1 MYITEPV
8 LAIGYPNYYEIPG
21 FSDYAI
27 APNGALIKK
36 ATGEFVK
43 PSPNPDGY
51 INYRI
56 MGDDGQRFTWNRHRL
71 MAVVFKHP
79 GVDITELVVNH
90 ENGIKGDDFLDNLEW
105 MTQQENVEHAGM
117 MGLTE
122 KCLPI
127 SVRDYLS
134 GEVAKYPSII
144 ECARALGMSKDF
156 INWRIKAGET
166 RVFPEGK
173 QYRLGHSDE
182 PWFVPDPS
190 DDATLRYGLS
200 KAVDVRDVITGEIV
214 TYPQMTDLAE
224 DLGIALSTLSQ
235 WMDKPNQP
243 VFPGFIQIKLVSD
256 KTPWRIVEDRYLELE
271 RNTGWRSVVVTNAE
285 SGEEKI
291 FVSARHCANA
301 MGIKP
306 TALDY
311 RLKSRGESVFRDGF
325 RYAYYADTVDLN
337 K

>member
-214 TYPQMTDLAE
+214 TYPQMTDLRCRS
-224 DLGIALSTLSQ
+224 GWTNRISQSFPALFRSN
-235 WMDKPNQP
+235 W
-243 VFPGFIQIKLVSD
+243 FQIKL
-256 KTPWRIVEDRYLELE
+256 L
-271 RNTGWRSVVVTNAE
+271 
-285 SGEEKI
+285 
-291 FVSARHCANA
+291 
-301 MGIKP
+301 
-306 TALDY
+306 
-311 RLKSRGESVFRDGF
+311 GESLRIDIWSWREILDGEAWWLPMQNLGKK
-325 RYAYYADTVDLN
+325 RYSYRPDTVRTRWVLN
-337 K
+337 LPLSTTV